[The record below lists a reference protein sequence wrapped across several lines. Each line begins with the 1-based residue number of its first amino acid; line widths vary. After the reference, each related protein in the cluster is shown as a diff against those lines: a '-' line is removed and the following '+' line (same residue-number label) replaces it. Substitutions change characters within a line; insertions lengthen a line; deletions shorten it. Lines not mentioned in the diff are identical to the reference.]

1 MEMSRNVII
10 RLECQAMCFDKCVK
24 HCALDMDMI
33 VPKEFAWRSQW
44 QWHWCYLEMPWVPE

>member
-44 QWHWCYLEMPWVPE
+44 Q